1 MLVAHPA
8 CNRFLCPVATPC
20 RIVMAAV
27 VGQRESE
34 RERERERE
42 TDCRTNVHGADGAI
56 HAHLAMWHAYR
67 ISIAFLFVD
76 RAMQKQLF

>member
-20 RIVMAAV
+20 RIDMAAV
-27 VGQRESE
+27 VGQREREIE

-42 TDCRTNVHGADGAI
+42 REGER
-56 HAHLAMWHAYR
+56 HAGQ
-67 ISIAFLFVD
+67 D
-76 RAMQKQLF
+76 R